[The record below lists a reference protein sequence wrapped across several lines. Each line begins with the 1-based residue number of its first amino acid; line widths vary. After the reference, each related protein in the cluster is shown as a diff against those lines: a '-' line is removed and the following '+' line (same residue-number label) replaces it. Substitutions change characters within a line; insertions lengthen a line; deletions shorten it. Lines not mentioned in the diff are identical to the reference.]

1 MKSALLLL
9 VASVS
14 ADTLIPKSDEY
25 PSCMTAPA
33 KQRSIQ
39 HLCTASNA
47 ALCAHFDHPY
57 VWQITLNPE
66 SKCEIRDEDFKKFE
80 YTQHCQTT

>member
-47 ALCAHFDHPY
+47 ALCAHFDPLRLANHTQPR
-57 VWQITLNPE
+57 VQV
-66 SKCEIRDEDFKKFE
+66 RDP
-80 YTQHCQTT
+80 